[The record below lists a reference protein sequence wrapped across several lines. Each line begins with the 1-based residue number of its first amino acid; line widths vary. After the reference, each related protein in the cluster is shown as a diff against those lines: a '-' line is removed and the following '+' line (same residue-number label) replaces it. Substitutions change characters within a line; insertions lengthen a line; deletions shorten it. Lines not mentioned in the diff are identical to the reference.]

1 MSMNAR
7 AGAKTALSSLAAA
20 LLASPACAEAI
31 GQPRPWQL
39 GLQPQVTE
47 IGERINSLHD
57 GLLVIITLITVFV
70 LAMILYALFRFHE
83 LRNPVPSRTTHNTFL
98 EIIWTIVPVMILVG
112 IAIPSFSLLRY
123 KLVPP
128 PADIVMKATGSQW
141 LWTYDYPKDQGGGF
155 SIVSRMLN
163 EKERSEL
170 IAKGTSPEDAPRLLA
185 VDNEVV
191 LPVGKIIKVEVTSTD
206 VIHGFNLPAFGVKVN
221 AIPGRNNEVWFQ
233 VDKEGLYYGQ
243 CTQICGDQHSEMP
256 LAFHIVSP
264 ERYAEWLKGAK
275 AKFASNG
282 ASPARVADAGT
293 LAP

>member
-1 MSMNAR
+1 MSMNTR
-7 AGAKTALSSLAAA
+7 AGAKLALSSLAAA
-20 LLASPACAEAI
+20 LVASPACAEAI
-31 GQPRPWQL
+31 GQPHPWQL

-57 GLLVIITLITVFV
+57 ALLVIITLITVFV
-70 LAMILYALFRFHE
+70 LALILYALFRFDE
-83 LRNPVPSRTTHNTFL
+83 RRNPVPSRTTHNTFL

-112 IAIPSFSLLRY
+112 IAIPSFSLLRF

-155 SIVSRMLN
+155 SMVSKMLD
-163 EKERSEL
+163 EKERGEL

-191 LPVGKIIKVEVTSTD
+191 LPVGKVIKVEVTSTD
-206 VIHGFNLPAFGVKVN
+206 VIHGFNMPAFGVKVN
-221 AIPGRNNEVWFQ
+221 AIPGRNNEVWFK

-264 ERYAEWLKGAK
+264 ERYAEWLKEAK
-275 AKFASNG
+275 AKFASNR
-282 ASPARVADAGT
+282 ASPARVADAGP
-293 LAP
+293 LAR